1 MFINPGSVTAD
12 LAVDLGTSFT
22 RVSDRS
28 GSVLLEAPTAV
39 ATQSGSRGRNVVA
52 VGAAAKKMIGRTPA
66 EIQVIRP
73 VRGGVISDFEAT
85 EHLLR
90 DLLREIG
97 GRPLRRPR
105 LLVCI
110 PSSATEVERRAV
122 QESARAAGSREV
134 SLIINTMAAAIGAE
148 LPVSAPVGSMLVD
161 TGGGRTEVAVMSL
174 GGTVVRKD
182 VAVAGDDLDD
192 AIIDYLRRTHHVLI
206 GERTAQNLKHHIG
219 AASAREPA
227 HHMRIRGRAL
237 GGGAPREVEI
247 TTAQIAEAVT
257 DCIQHIRSVVR
268 DALQETTPELCSD
281 ILDRGIM
288 VCGGTSQLRGLGALL
303 REDTGLP
310 VLEPEFPSQCV
321 ARGAGRVLADATL
334 FERVVAAN

>member
-1 MFINPGSVTAD
+1 
-12 LAVDLGTSFT
+12 
-22 RVSDRS
+22 
-28 GSVLLEAPTAV
+28 
-39 ATQSGSRGRNVVA
+39 
-52 VGAAAKKMIGRTPA
+52 
-66 EIQVIRP
+66 
-73 VRGGVISDFEAT
+73 
-85 EHLLR
+85 
-90 DLLREIG
+90 
-97 GRPLRRPR
+97 
-105 LLVCI
+105 
-110 PSSATEVERRAV
+110 
-122 QESARAAGSREV
+122 
-134 SLIINTMAAAIGAE
+134 LIINTMAAAIGAE